1 MVELPLFL
9 TTLVT
14 PVLIRALL
22 LLPHTLLS
30 PVSLSPFPLII
41 CFRIAT
47 AIRALIAQ
55 LNHINA
61 IAPHYLILG
70 HRIFEFITMVIIVIF
85 ILFWG
90 DRGLLEPQIN
100 LGGAG
105 AAQILRR
112 ECDLRIELD

>member
-30 PVSLSPFPLII
+30 PVSLSPFPLMI

-70 HRIFEFITMVIIVIF
+70 HRIFDFIHIVIF

-90 DRGLLEPQIN
+90 YRSLLEPQIN